1 MRAVVV
7 MSRPQVGAAEVDSPA
22 AALRELGCEVVAV
35 GYDLDD
41 LPDDLEHI
49 RPAVVVVDAGPYLEV
64 GRAVV
69 KHAKQI
75 PTLAE
80 VPILLCIEVSRLPGL
95 DPELGMDDFILSPIV
110 GPELYARVRQLD
122 WRLSSFSASGRIK
135 LGPAEFAAALRLARQ
150 ADEAVV
156 VSFGSPFVLADF
168 PGQPGLCAFSH
179 IAAAQRA
186 AARALLGRIPVMGR
200 MPVEL

>member
-1 MRAVVV
+1 MKPSAQAIAVKPLRPMTRWIFLNCNTLETYREQCQCACPTSKQCGNTSTRSDYCFRPCYPVFPKMRAVVV

-22 AALRELGCEVVAV
+22 AALRELGCEVVPV

-80 VPILLCIEVSRLPGL
+80 VPILLCI
-95 DPELGMDDFILSPIV
+95 
-110 GPELYARVRQLD
+110 A
-122 WRLSSFSASGRIK
+122 
-135 LGPAEFAAALRLARQ
+135 
-150 ADEAVV
+150 
-156 VSFGSPFVLADF
+156 
-168 PGQPGLCAFSH
+168 
-179 IAAAQRA
+179 
-186 AARALLGRIPVMGR
+186 
-200 MPVEL
+200 